1 MKCGLRKMIK
11 FVILLILLTSIACS
25 SHKFA
30 SNMAMD
36 ERFEVAMKLLE
47 KGDYLGAK
55 TQFTILV
62 LNYPGTQIADKAQ
75 FYLAESHF
83 GLKEYIIAASE
94 YEKLGRN
101 YPQSDLVDDAQY
113 KIGLSYYKL
122 SPGYALDQ
130 NYTIQ
135 AVKEFQTFLEEF
147 PTSDIRPKVEELLT
161 TSRNK
166 LAKKE
171 FKAANLYRKMGHY
184 NAAIIY
190 FNEFLKV
197 YYDTDFA
204 EEALFRKGESLN
216 KVENWEEAQKT
227 FEEFVKKYP
236 DSKYIPLAYD
246 SLNLLKSKI
255 PTNGGK

>member
-1 MKCGLRKMIK
+1 MKCGFARVVKYLI
-11 FVILLILLTSIACS
+11 ILILLTSVACS

-36 ERFEVAMKLLE
+36 ERFEEAMKLLE
-47 KGDYLGAK
+47 KGEYLGAK

-62 LNYPGTQIADKAQ
+62 LNYPGTKIADKAQ

-83 GLKEYIIAASE
+83 GLKEYIIAAAE
-94 YEKLGRN
+94 YAKLGRN
-101 YPQSDLVDDAQY
+101 YPQSNFIDDAQY
-113 KIGLSYYKL
+113 KIGLSYYNL

-130 NYTIQ
+130 NYTRQ
-135 AVKEFQTFLEEF
+135 AVKEFQQFLEEF

-171 FKAANLYRKMGHY
+171 FKAGNQYRKLGNY
-184 NAAIIY
+184 RAAIIY
-190 FNEFLKV
+190 YDEFLKV

-216 KVENWEEAQKT
+216 KLENWEEAQKT

-236 DSKYIPLAYD
+236 ESKFITLVYN
-246 SLNLLKSKI
+246 SLNLLKSKT
-255 PTNGGK
+255 PTNGRK